1 MSECSDVVCLERVSR
16 VFAGAKA
23 VDDLSLKL
31 KAGEVMGF
39 LGTNGAGKTTTIKMM
54 LGLLAPTSGT
64 VKVLGGDPS
73 DPRVR
78 ARIGYMPEVATYYP
92 YLDARELLS
101 FYGGICGLDAK
112 TVRKRTD
119 ELLDA
124 VGLADAAKRPLKTYS
139 KGMLQRAGI
148 AQALLNDPDLLVLD
162 EPFTGLDPLARIH
175 FRELLLDLKRRGKT
189 VFFSSHE
196 LGETELLC
204 DRVAIMKKGRCVYQG
219 PVKDLAGDGA
229 DALEKFAASPP
240 FFYDAVLMDIQMPR
254 MTGFEAAEAIRS
266 LEREDAKTVPVIAM
280 SADIFEQSVNRATQ
294 SGMSGYLT
302 KPLDMDVLYR
312 ELLRQLRLS

>member
-1 MSECSDVVCLERVSR
+1 MKSENAVGIDGVSR
-16 VFAGAKA
+16 AFGSVKA
-23 VDDLSLKL
+23 VDGLSLAL
-31 KAGEVMGF
+31 APGEIVGF
-39 LGTNGAGKTTTIKMM
+39 LGTNGAGKTTTIKMIT
-54 LGLLAPTSGT
+54 GLLRPDAGEVS
-64 VKVLGGDPS
+64 VFGGDPS
-73 DPRVR
+73 DPAVR

-92 YLDARELLS
+92 YLNARELLA

-112 TVRKRTD
+112 SVRERTD
-119 ELLDA
+119 SLLES
-124 VGLADAAKRPLKTYS
+124 VGLADAAKRPLRTYS

-175 FRELLLDLKRRGKT
+175 FRELLRSLREKGKA

-229 DALEKFAASPP
+229 SN
-240 FFYDAVLMDIQMPR
+240 
-254 MTGFEAAEAIRS
+254 
-266 LEREDAKTVPVIAM
+266 LERLFLRTLETAK
-280 SADIFEQSVNRATQ
+280 
-294 SGMSGYLT
+294 
-302 KPLDMDVLYR
+302 
-312 ELLRQLRLS
+312 

>member
-1 MSECSDVVCLERVSR
+1 MKSGSAVDIDSVSR
-16 VFAGAKA
+16 SFGSVKA
-23 VDDLSLKL
+23 VDGLSLVL
-31 KAGEVMGF
+31 APGEIVGF
-39 LGTNGAGKTTTIKMM
+39 LGTNGAGKTTTIKMT

-73 DPRVR
+73 DPCVR
-78 ARIGYMPEVATYYP
+78 AHIGYMPEVATYYP

-112 TVRKRTD
+112 TVRRRTD

-219 PVKDLAGDGA
+219 PVRDLAGDGA
-229 DALEKFAASPP
+229 AN
-240 FFYDAVLMDIQMPR
+240 
-254 MTGFEAAEAIRS
+254 
-266 LEREDAKTVPVIAM
+266 LERLFLKTLEEAK
-280 SADIFEQSVNRATQ
+280 
-294 SGMSGYLT
+294 
-302 KPLDMDVLYR
+302 
-312 ELLRQLRLS
+312 

>member
-1 MSECSDVVCLERVSR
+1 MKSENAVGIDGISRAFGDV
-16 VFAGAKA
+16 KA
-23 VDDLSLKL
+23 VDGLSLAL
-31 KAGEVMGF
+31 APGEIVGF
-39 LGTNGAGKTTTIKMM
+39 LGTNGAGKTTTIKMIT
-54 LGLLAPTSGT
+54 GLLRPDAGEVS
-64 VKVLGGDPS
+64 VFGGDPS
-73 DPRVR
+73 DPAVR

-92 YLDARELLS
+92 YLNARELLA

-112 TVRKRTD
+112 AVRERTD
-119 ELLDA
+119 SLLES
-124 VGLADAAKRPLKTYS
+124 VGLADAAKRPLRTYS

-175 FRELLLDLKRRGKT
+175 FRELLRSLREKGKA

-229 DALEKFAASPP
+229 SN
-240 FFYDAVLMDIQMPR
+240 
-254 MTGFEAAEAIRS
+254 
-266 LEREDAKTVPVIAM
+266 LERLFLRTLEEAK
-280 SADIFEQSVNRATQ
+280 
-294 SGMSGYLT
+294 
-302 KPLDMDVLYR
+302 
-312 ELLRQLRLS
+312 

>member
-1 MSECSDVVCLERVSR
+1 MKSGSAVDIDSVSR
-16 VFAGAKA
+16 SFGSVKA
-23 VDDLSLKL
+23 VDGLSLVL
-31 KAGEVMGF
+31 APGEIVGF
-39 LGTNGAGKTTTIKMM
+39 LGTNGAGKTTTIKMT

-78 ARIGYMPEVATYYP
+78 SHIGYMPEVATYYP

-204 DRVAIMKKGRCVYQG
+204 DRVAIMKKGHCVYQG
-219 PVKDLAGDGA
+219 PVRDLAGDGA
-229 DALEKFAASPP
+229 AN
-240 FFYDAVLMDIQMPR
+240 
-254 MTGFEAAEAIRS
+254 
-266 LEREDAKTVPVIAM
+266 LERLFLKTLEEAK
-280 SADIFEQSVNRATQ
+280 
-294 SGMSGYLT
+294 
-302 KPLDMDVLYR
+302 
-312 ELLRQLRLS
+312 